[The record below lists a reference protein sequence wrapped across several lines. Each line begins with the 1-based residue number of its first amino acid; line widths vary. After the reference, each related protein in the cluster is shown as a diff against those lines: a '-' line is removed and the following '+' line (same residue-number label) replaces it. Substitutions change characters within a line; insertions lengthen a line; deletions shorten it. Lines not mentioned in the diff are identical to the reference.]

1 MEQQPSLKKQTE
13 TFYDKT
19 EAGLR
24 SLFDAARKKHELHFA
39 KALMPEM
46 RGEQEVGW
54 NSAQETQRAFDEFL
68 AFLKTLDPSRMK
80 SRIIL
85 GLYCHL
91 AEASGFYEIP
101 KNMLRISEGKPH
113 VSWPFRDLV
122 RKHKQT
128 GNLIAP
134 NANKVLRDLAGHA
147 KSLGFDGLA
156 EVFRDAFDADIRNG
170 YSHADYIVWDDGLRL
185 PKRNGGYPKLVP
197 WDEFILLF
205 EWGVNFFRILQE
217 LVWEHVKSYDPPR
230 TVTASLHDEPEGDC
244 TIYYD
249 SKSGTFGVTSG
260 KYAPS

>member
-1 MEQQPSLKKQTE
+1 MLDATSPRSCEAQSANMEQQPSLKEQNE

-46 RGEQEVGW
+46 RGEQEAGW
-54 NSAQETQRAFDEFL
+54 NSAQETQRAFDEYL
-68 AFLKTLDPSRMK
+68 EFLKTLDPSRMK

-85 GLYCHL
+85 GFYCHL

-128 GNLIAP
+128 GNLIQNFQFGTPTPTWYSLSSPECNDFAP
-134 NANKVLRDLAGHA
+134 
-147 KSLGFDGLA
+147 
-156 EVFRDAFDADIRNG
+156 
-170 YSHADYIVWDDGLRL
+170 
-185 PKRNGGYPKLVP
+185 
-197 WDEFILLF
+197 
-205 EWGVNFFRILQE
+205 
-217 LVWEHVKSYDPPR
+217 
-230 TVTASLHDEPEGDC
+230 
-244 TIYYD
+244 
-249 SKSGTFGVTSG
+249 
-260 KYAPS
+260 